1 MRQEKREDKMLKWT
15 VKKRLA
21 SEDNDDVYKG
31 GDAIRVRKIHSRR
44 SMGDALS
51 DSHRKINGNSGKRR
65 RSLNDKEN
73 TPVRSRRSVVS
84 RQSST
89 PLNDSSN
96 FHSKPCKRKHHVI
109 SSTSTSPLMSPISLA
124 KDIFNFKEPSTVTI
138 FQPLN
143 YAPTLPSF
151 GIEYSPLHHHHHH
164 HNNNNNNPIMS
175 RQAESNNSLTLS
187 EDQLLIPSKK
197 IKFDTLDMSYEFKP
211 ESASTSSPLS
221 TPLTVRKKIPLTP
234 SAAASEI
241 SSSSVSSLSPSL
253 NSSEVGDM
261 TLQQMIDDILK
272 SARKG
277 KKFNQCFAKNRDRNS
292 NFVKPLS
299 VVCETNMEQKSIER
313 LLSASKIAQAAERT
327 LIIASDETSKNERE
341 VKSPVRDE
349 VLIDD
354 ATKTE
359 DVCQLK
365 RQNAVRRKNTSNENK
380 NRKKLN
386 ESQKT
391 DNNQDSTIQKCLSF
405 SSANYD
411 DISEKM
417 KRSSVASEAS
427 TSSSSY
433 VSQSKFTKNLLM
445 KGSLELATTCDEHK
459 RKISI
464 HGECGKVFVLSSTIK
479 SIWRDFRTI
488 PLIDF
493 LSFHS
498 EKMQEPAEND

>member
-1 MRQEKREDKMLKWT
+1 MLKWT

-21 SEDNDDVYKG
+21 SDENDEYNS

-44 SMGDALS
+44 SMGDALV
-51 DSHRKINGNSGKRR
+51 DNNRKVSSSKRR

-73 TPVRSRRSVVS
+73 TPMRSRKSILS

-96 FHSKPCKRKHHVI
+96 FQHKSCKRKHHVI
-109 SSTSTSPLMSPISLA
+109 SSTSASPLMSPISLA
-124 KDIFNFKEPSTVTI
+124 KDIFNFKEPSTI
-138 FQPLN
+138 FQPLS

-151 GIEYSPLHHHHHH
+151 GIEYSPLHHLHHD
-164 HNNNNNNPIMS
+164 NNNPIIS
-175 RQAESNNSLTLS
+175 KKAENNNSLS
-187 EDQLLIPSKK
+187 EDDLLMIPSKK
-197 IKFDTLDMSYEFKP
+197 VKFDTLDMSYEFKP
-211 ESASTSSPLS
+211 ELASTSSPLS
-221 TPLTVRKKIPLTP
+221 TPLSVRKKIPLTP
-234 SAAASEI
+234 AAKIEI

-272 SARKG
+272 SARNG
-277 KKFNQCFAKNRDRNS
+277 KKFKQCFAKNRDRNS

-299 VVCETNMEQKSIER
+299 VDCETNMEQKSIER

-341 VKSPVRDE
+341 VKSPVMI
-349 VLIDD
+349 IDD
-354 ATKTE
+354 VKTE

-386 ESQKT
+386 DSQKT
-391 DNNQDSTIQKCLSF
+391 EDSTIQKCLSF

-445 KGSLELATTCDEHK
+445 KGSLELATTCDEQK

-464 HGECGKVFVLSSTIK
+464 HGECGKVSVLLSIEFIDQK
-479 SIWRDFRTI
+479 SICCD
-488 PLIDF
+488 
-493 LSFHS
+493 S
-498 EKMQEPAEND
+498 